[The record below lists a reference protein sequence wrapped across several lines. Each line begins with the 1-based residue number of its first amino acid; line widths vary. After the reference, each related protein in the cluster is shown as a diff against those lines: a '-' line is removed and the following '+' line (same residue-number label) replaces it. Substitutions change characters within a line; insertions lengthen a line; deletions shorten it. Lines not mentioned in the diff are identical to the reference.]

1 MAAGPSEH
9 GTQNM
14 SYLRTLLNRKPARPH
29 GGFAHDFATADGQ
42 RVISS
47 GVDRL
52 PERAGDTRIVR
63 KYFNNPERSVVLG
76 SACGYA
82 G

>member
-1 MAAGPSEH
+1 MRIGFENQP
-9 GTQNM
+9 G
-14 SYLRTLLNRKPARPH
+14 PH

-52 PERAGDTRIVR
+52 PERAGDTPGSFG
-63 KYFNNPERSVVLG
+63 KYFK
-76 SACGYA
+76 
-82 G
+82 